1 MKNIILHGHPAIEMS
16 FRKIESDEVGVYCHV
31 TIDNLDKGTIES
43 SFILTPYLAEEII
56 SNLKEFL
63 KQANEMYS

>member
-1 MKNIILHGHPAIEMS
+1 MKDIILHGHPAIEMS
-16 FRKIESDEVGVYCHV
+16 FTKINVDEVGPYCHV
-31 TIDNLDKGTIES
+31 IINNLDTNKIES
-43 SFILTPYLAEEII
+43 SFILTPYLAEKII